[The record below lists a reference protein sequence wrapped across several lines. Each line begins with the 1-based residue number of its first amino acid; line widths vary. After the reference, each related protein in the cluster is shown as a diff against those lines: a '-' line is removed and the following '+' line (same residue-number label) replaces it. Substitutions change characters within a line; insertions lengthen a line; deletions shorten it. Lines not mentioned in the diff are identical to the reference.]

1 MSTLLTEVGLFSYD
15 SYLRKFENWVK
26 EAGSSSSQPTAE
38 LIEFTRLNWAR
49 TQRIHHTVVL
59 QESLKKEVMKLDHS
73 YSWIVLT
80 EAWCGDSAQNLPV
93 IAEIAALNPE
103 KIKLYLLL
111 RDQNPEFM
119 DNYLTNGSRAI
130 PKLVCIDETL
140 NKEAFVWGPRPAA
153 AQGGTRDQ
161 PHLGLLPAAERAH
174 GICVE
179 NDGSVGHASG
189 VRHSWQTGH
198 LRAARLAIHPAVL
211 GSLLRRHIRETSDSA
226 GVGRE
231 CEAHV

>member
-153 AQGGTRDQ
+153 AQGLLTAWKLNPAGRSWHEFEKELHAWYAKNKTQDLQ
-161 PHLGLLPAAERAH
+161 AEFETVLSGL
-174 GICVE
+174 
-179 NDGSVGHASG
+179 N
-189 VRHSWQTGH
+189 
-198 LRAARLAIHPAVL
+198 
-211 GSLLRRHIRETSDSA
+211 
-226 GVGRE
+226 
-231 CEAHV
+231 